1 MFFESP
7 HIAALLMRSVFAAAL
22 VAVIIGTCEAQCS
35 SAAVLDA
42 SCCPM
47 IETCQAT
54 PEQGC
59 TYMTSTVTLN
69 GARTYYEANGWG
81 LFKDSSTDTWKYQQ
95 CSSGLTGSL
104 AVTSSVTCPTDL
116 PRNAW
121 TFSGSWGSS
130 LPASGTYFTFRCMN
144 QPPSPPLAATGES
157 YRPCTGSCG
166 LNNGKGCTNCGGC
179 SGNCCYIENLST
191 KLCCSGGSDDWCM
204 EAGETWNEPMAQTA
218 GGGKTY
224 TTTFALVVA
233 GTLEAFDKADFKSK
247 LAQLLKVAE
256 TLVEIKV
263 SAASVKVDVVVT
275 TSDKSIS
282 SAVVAQV
289 EEFRSSPATLSAAL
303 GVTVESIT
311 APVTTES
318 QGNSSTGAIIG
329 GVVGAL
335 VLIGVASACAFMYF
349 KKKGSSVPSTTTTAA
364 STTTKV

>member
-1 MFFESP
+1 
-7 HIAALLMRSVFAAAL
+7 MRSVFATAL
-22 VAVIIGTCEAQCS
+22 AAVIIGACKAQCD
-35 SAAVLDA
+35 SADALDV
-42 SCCPM
+42 SCCPI

-69 GARTYYEANGWG
+69 GARTYYEANGWS
-81 LFKDSSTDTWKYQQ
+81 LFKDSSTGTWKYQQ
-95 CSSGLTGSL
+95 CSSGVTASL
-104 AVTSSVTCPTDL
+104 AESHTFTCPSDL

-144 QPPSPPLAATGES
+144 QPPSPPPVNTS
-157 YRPCTGSCG
+157 S
-166 LNNGKGCTNCGGC
+166 
-179 SGNCCYIENLST
+179 ST
-191 KLCCSGGSDDWCM
+191 S
-204 EAGETWNEPMAQTA
+204 AQTA

-256 TLVEIKV
+256 MLVEITV

-282 SAVVAQV
+282 SAVVAKV
-289 EEFRSSPATLSAAL
+289 AEYRSSPTTLSATL

-311 APVTTES
+311 AAVTTES
-318 QGNSSTGAIIG
+318 EGSSFTGAIIG
-329 GVVGAL
+329 GVVGAI
-335 VLIGVASACAFMYF
+335 VLIGVAAAGAFMYF
-349 KKKGSSVPSTTTTAA
+349 KKKSNLSKPATTVTVTHNNPGGDISMTSSAGA
-364 STTTKV
+364 NADDKI

>member
-1 MFFESP
+1 
-7 HIAALLMRSVFAAAL
+7 MRSVFAAAL

-59 TYMTSTVTLN
+59 TSLTSTVTLN

-144 QPPSPPLAATGES
+144 QPPSPPPVNTS
-157 YRPCTGSCG
+157 S
-166 LNNGKGCTNCGGC
+166 
-179 SGNCCYIENLST
+179 ST
-191 KLCCSGGSDDWCM
+191 R
-204 EAGETWNEPMAQTA
+204 AQTGA
-218 GGGKTY
+218 WRKPAP
-224 TTTFALVVA
+224 TTTFALV
-233 GTLEAFDKADFKSK
+233 GPEPSKHLTRQTSNPNLLSCSRWPRCSSKSRCQRLQSK
-247 LAQLLKVAE
+247 
-256 TLVEIKV
+256 
-263 SAASVKVDVVVT
+263 
-275 TSDKSIS
+275 
-282 SAVVAQV
+282 
-289 EEFRSSPATLSAAL
+289 
-303 GVTVESIT
+303 
-311 APVTTES
+311 
-318 QGNSSTGAIIG
+318 
-329 GVVGAL
+329 
-335 VLIGVASACAFMYF
+335 
-349 KKKGSSVPSTTTTAA
+349 
-364 STTTKV
+364 